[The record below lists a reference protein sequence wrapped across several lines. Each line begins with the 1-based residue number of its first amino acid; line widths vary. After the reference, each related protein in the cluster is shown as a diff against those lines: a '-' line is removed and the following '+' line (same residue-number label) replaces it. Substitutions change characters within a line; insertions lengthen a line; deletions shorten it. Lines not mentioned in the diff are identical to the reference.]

1 MTTSYKSTN
10 TTVLHEGFKIQG
22 KWNKKNYEIQRLL
35 GEGTSGKVYLVN
47 YNQNVFAM
55 KIGLDE
61 ISLQSEI
68 NVIKKI
74 NKKLEPDKKIFIDSD
89 DFELNGKIYSFYIMK
104 YIQGL
109 DAKLFLNSNGQQWF
123 HLVGLNILNQLQKL
137 HQMNFIFGDL
147 KIENVI
153 VSEFGKVTLI
163 DYGGV
168 TPKGRSIKQFTEIYD
183 RGYWING
190 TRKADEAYDIFSF
203 AILCL
208 ILTGALS
215 ISNLTSEKRSGSYL
229 LKRAKTN
236 PHCKRMIPFLEKAL
250 NGTFSS
256 TRCAREEWKKLMYGN
271 GFENSNS
278 IELPWL
284 KPALA
289 SSIFVLVVTVYFS
302 FIY

>member
-1 MTTSYKSTN
+1 MITSYKSTN
-10 TTVLHEGFKIQG
+10 SLVLHRGFKLQG
-22 KWNKKNYEIQRLL
+22 KWNKKIYCIECLL

-47 YNQNVFAM
+47 HDQKVSAI
-55 KIGLDE
+55 KIGLDD

-68 NVIKKI
+68 NVLKKI
-74 NKKLEPDKKIFIDSD
+74 NKKLEPEKEIFIDSD
-89 DFELNGKIYSFYIMK
+89 DFELNGEVYPYYVMK
-104 YIQGL
+104 YIEGL
-109 DAKLFLNSNGQQWF
+109 NAKLFLNSNGHQWI
-123 HLVGLNILNQLQKL
+123 HLVGLNILNQLQVL
-137 HQMNFIFGDL
+137 HQMDFIFGDL
-147 KIENVI
+147 KVENVI

-168 TPKGRSIKQFTEIYD
+168 TPKGHSIKQFTEIYD
-183 RGYWING
+183 RGHWLAG

-208 ILTGALS
+208 ILTGA
-215 ISNLTSEKRSGSYL
+215 ISNSNIVSKEKNGAYL
-229 LKRAKTN
+229 LRRAKMN
-236 PHCKRMIPFLEKAL
+236 PYCKHMIPFFEKAI
-250 NGTFSS
+250 NGKFSS
-256 TRCAREEWKKLMYGN
+256 TRRALEEWKKLMYGD
-271 GFENSNS
+271 GFENSYS